1 MLQAIPAF
9 ANWLSPRRR
18 FLSERLIHQDK
29 EHAYAKSRSKAARY
43 VTAGCIFLGVFC
55 SLSLGIG
62 KSYTAFGLNLFDLFD
77 FVTAKLMLPLGG
89 FFISIFIGWYLDK
102 KIVWEEVSNNGTL
115 KVSVYKLLIFILKYI
130 APIGIALIF
139 INELGFLK

>member
-1 MLQAIPAF
+1 
-9 ANWLSPRRR
+9 
-18 FLSERLIHQDK
+18 
-29 EHAYAKSRSKAARY
+29 
-43 VTAGCIFLGVFC
+43 
-55 SLSLGIG
+55 
-62 KSYTAFGLNLFDLFD
+62 
-77 FVTAKLMLPLGG
+77 MLPLGG

-130 APIGIALIF
+130 TPIGIALIF

>member
-1 MLQAIPAF
+1 
-9 ANWLSPRRR
+9 
-18 FLSERLIHQDK
+18 
-29 EHAYAKSRSKAARY
+29 
-43 VTAGCIFLGVFC
+43 
-55 SLSLGIG
+55 
-62 KSYTAFGLNLFDLFD
+62 
-77 FVTAKLMLPLGG
+77 MLPLGG
-89 FFISIFIGWYLDK
+89 FLISIFIGWYLDK